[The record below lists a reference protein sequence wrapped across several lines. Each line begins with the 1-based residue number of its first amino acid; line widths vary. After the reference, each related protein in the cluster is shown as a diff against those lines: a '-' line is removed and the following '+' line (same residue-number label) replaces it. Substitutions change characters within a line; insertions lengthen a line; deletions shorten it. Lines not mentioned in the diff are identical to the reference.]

1 MKRTVTDNTD
11 QIRKEAAEI
20 VKNNFYVDDVLKYI
34 GSPKTAMILVKKK
47 VDMYK
52 SDGFYLRKF
61 IYSNRQLL
69 MSILEDQRKN
79 SVRNAYLI
87 GDIPTEKALG
97 IQ

>member
-11 QIRKEAAEI
+11 QIREEAVEV
-20 VKNNFYVDDVLKYI
+20 VKNNFYVDDLLKSI
-34 GSPKTAMILVKKK
+34 DSPKTAMILVKKV
-47 VDMYK
+47 VDIYN

-69 MSILEDQRKN
+69 ISILEGQRKY
-79 SVRNAYLI
+79 SVKNAYLT